1 MNNDEQ
7 QRILSPIVEQARP
20 VTLEQQMQAVH
31 AQLAQIHQELVC
43 IQQTQLAHTEALHK
57 LERIA
62 LRGRWM
68 RRAGL
73 LFRLAVI
80 FAIIA
85 AILYYL
91 VDWDALLYMLV

>member
-7 QRILSPIVEQARP
+7 QRILSQIVEQARP
-20 VTLEQQMQAVH
+20 VTLEQQMHAVH
-31 AQLAQIHQELVC
+31 AQLAQIQDELVR
-43 IQQTQLAHTEALHK
+43 IQQTQLVHTEALHK

-68 RRAGL
+68 RRAGK
-73 LFRLAVI
+73 LFRLAII

-85 AILYYL
+85 AVLYYL